1 MDTQQLVP
9 EAFILPSID
18 EKSRFLEV
26 TRHNCQTWSD
36 QDKAIIVHRY
46 VLIHQ
51 YMPDSSNRKSYFGL
65 FAHRRFFYFVCFL
78 SAFVLSCAYRHCLVF
93 LNCVMTL
100 PIRICYCISLNSLDT
115 SDWTLRWATS
125 LCVHHLSFTLNW
137 LLFVRALLGIVLCL
151 YFLRSDSAYRHLW
164 IKFYE
169 LVGHLC

>member
-26 TRHNCQTWSD
+26 TRLNCQTWSD

-65 FAHRRFFYFVCFL
+65 FAHRRFFYFVCCL

-93 LNCVMTL
+93 LNCVLTR
-100 PIRICYCISLNSLDT
+100 PIGISESNSMNSLDT
-115 SDWTLRWATS
+115 SAGTLRLATS
-125 LCVHHLSFTLNW
+125 LCGHHFSFTLDW
-137 LLFVRALLGIVLCL
+137 VLFVRGPIGIVLCV
-151 YFLRSDSAYRHLW
+151 YFLHSDSAYRHL
-164 IKFYE
+164 
-169 LVGHLC
+169 